1 MKYKVY
7 KAVDYV
13 QYAWKEGYNIDRSK
27 SQIRRDLEQGA
38 VKLNDRK
45 IMVDDVFVFEVKED
59 ECEQS

>member
-1 MKYKVY
+1 MNYKAY

-13 QYAWKEGYNIDRSK
+13 QYVWKKGYDIDKSK

-45 IMVDDVFVFEVKED
+45 IMVDDVFVFEVKE
-59 ECEQS
+59 EENE

>member
-1 MKYKVY
+1 MEYKAY
-7 KAVDYV
+7 KAVDYI
-13 QYAWKEGYNIDRSK
+13 QYAWKQGYDIEKSK

-59 ECEQS
+59 ECSR